1 MKVVG
6 RQFAVDWARLFIL
19 LTGVAVS
26 LCAGYF
32 LQPMISGNK
41 EAINTIVTIFSIL
54 AGFLIAVITFIADPV
69 IKGANGWQDLQ
80 LKKRNVRNKIFRHR
94 LLFYFYLISLG
105 LALAMFLL
113 PSTFIKTTI
122 WLERGFLTVST
133 FVFLASFKLPGSLM
147 DLQMARYDAELEDKK
162 PEVLKSPE
170 KPNVARTKKP

>member
-1 MKVVG
+1 MAG
-6 RQFAVDWARLFIL
+6 REITIDWMRLSVL
-19 LTGVAVS
+19 LIGAIVS
-26 LCAGYF
+26 LSAGYY

-69 IKGANGWQDLQ
+69 IKAANGWQDLQ
-80 LKKRNVRNKIFRHR
+80 HKKRNVRNKIFRHR

-105 LALAMFLL
+105 LALSMFLL
-113 PSTFIKTTI
+113 PSTFVKTTI

-147 DLQMARYDAELEDKK
+147 DLQMARYEAELEDKK
-162 PEVLKSPE
+162 PEVLKDMGMPKSSDTTE
-170 KPNVARTKKP
+170 L